1 VRLRGGPIEATELV
15 LDHAEPTL
23 HISEPP
29 GASERNAVIGCVA
42 NDRRLSMHHKER
54 GEIAC
59 LADVQKLIGRD
70 GARPA
75 FHPLDC
81 REGKL
86 QTIRKLLL
94 RHVRIVT
101 RRADSR
107 GCLASVILR
116 PILWRRAGLV

>member
-1 VRLRGGPIEATELV
+1 MSVRLRGGPIEATELV

-42 NDRRLSMHHKER
+42 NDRRLSMHHK
-54 GEIAC
+54 
-59 LADVQKLIGRD
+59 D
-70 GARPA
+70 
-75 FHPLDC
+75 